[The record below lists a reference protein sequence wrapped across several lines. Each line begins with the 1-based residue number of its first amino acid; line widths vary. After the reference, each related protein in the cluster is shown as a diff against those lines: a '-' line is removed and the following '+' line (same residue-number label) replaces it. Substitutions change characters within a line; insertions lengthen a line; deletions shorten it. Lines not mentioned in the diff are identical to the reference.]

1 MKKTG
6 YDQFFQKARQNSGLE
21 SLKAS
26 AQVKPRSQTSKP
38 RFQVSDQQDPLMTM
52 AAPKGPKA
60 TAQELRARLQAKNV
74 RVKKSKG
81 IPWKLVGISF
91 LGVILTAAGY
101 VEHERI
107 ENFLKRVEVGF
118 VSQSFAEEAPAKPA
132 GTEVAKADAA
142 ADKDNEKSAEAAKKK
157 DFSEEELNHF
167 AKLNERKRELDARE
181 EELSRLEAELTAQKA
196 ELEKRMSGL
205 ETTRREISSVLE
217 DRVKAD
223 DKKVETLVQMYS
235 NMKPQQAAKVFEEM
249 DEDLAVEIIGR
260 MKKKNAA
267 EIMNIIK
274 PEKAKVFAEKFAGY
288 KRD

>member
-6 YDQFFQKARQNSGLE
+6 YDQFFQKARQNTGLE

-26 AQVKPRSQTSKP
+26 AQVKPRAQASKP
-38 RFQVSDQQDPLMTM
+38 RFQVSDHQDPLM
-52 AAPKGPKA
+52 ALPKAPKA
-60 TAQELRARLQAKNV
+60 TAQELRTRLQANNRRSKKN
-74 RVKKSKG
+74 KG

-91 LGVILTAAGY
+91 LGLVLTATGY

-118 VSQSFAEEAPAKPA
+118 VSQSFAEEAPAKPT
-132 GTEVAKADAA
+132 GTEVAKAEAPA
-142 ADKDNEKSAEAAKKK
+142 EKAAEAPKKK
-157 DFSEEELNHF
+157 DFTDEELNHF

-274 PEKAKVFAEKFAGY
+274 PDKAKVFAEKFAGY